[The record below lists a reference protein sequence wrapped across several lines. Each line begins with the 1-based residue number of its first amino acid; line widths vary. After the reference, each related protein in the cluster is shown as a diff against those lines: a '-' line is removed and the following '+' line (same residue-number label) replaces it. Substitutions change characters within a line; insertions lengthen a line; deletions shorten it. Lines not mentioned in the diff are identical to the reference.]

1 MKQKYLFI
9 ASMALAGC
17 GSMSESNKYWIQYKD
32 IDQSV
37 KEVSFWSRE
46 QFHSP
51 SDVKGTV
58 YQRDNLTHLATSTP
72 LGEIYHIYD
81 VNHIPMN
88 VIFLDTKTQRSLNPQ
103 NAQDMAQLSKA
114 TQFDFYEFGKGR
126 IAHAVFSA
134 KAGLCQDFKS
144 KRGVALK
151 MATNYYTD
159 DSYKGYYVSVIHA
172 IIRHNGQHT
181 DFAYTPAFSIADTKA
196 LAMTQALEKQDGER
210 VAQMNLKEKV
220 TLLTNI
226 VCQ

>member
-46 QFHSP
+46 PFHSP

-81 VNHIPMN
+81 ANHIPMN
-88 VIFLDTKTQRSLNPQ
+88 VIFLDTK
-103 NAQDMAQLSKA
+103 NAALI
-114 TQFDFYEFGKGR
+114 E
-126 IAHAVFSA
+126 SA
-134 KAGLCQDFKS
+134 
-144 KRGVALK
+144 
-151 MATNYYTD
+151 
-159 DSYKGYYVSVIHA
+159 
-172 IIRHNGQHT
+172 
-181 DFAYTPAFSIADTKA
+181 
-196 LAMTQALEKQDGER
+196 
-210 VAQMNLKEKV
+210 
-220 TLLTNI
+220 
-226 VCQ
+226 